1 MLSNISW
8 YEFIWFLV
16 FLFAP
21 YYLLVLT
28 VYFKKE
34 ILAFMR
40 NPVLKSG
47 PVSEGAA
54 PFEAEPFNSPQTLNN
69 ASSQNDIS
77 LSEIHDLL
85 EDLKN
90 IFTLASKTKMVKE
103 ELVQAIY
110 SKLKTYHNLQSSDLQ
125 EDITNHIRIEVKD
138 RCGIELTSDDMR
150 CLWSS

>member
-1 MLSNISW
+1 MLSKISW
-8 YEFIWFLV
+8 PEFIWLLV
-16 FLFAP
+16 FLLIP
-21 YYLLVLT
+21 YYLFVLIF
-28 VYFKKE
+28 YFKKE

-40 NPVLKSG
+40 NPVLRRG

-54 PFEAEPFNSPQTLNN
+54 FSEADPLNSPQTLNT

-77 LSEIHDLL
+77 LSAIHDLL

-110 SKLKTYHNLQSSDLQ
+110 SKLKTYPHLQGSDLQ
-125 EDITNHIRIEVKD
+125 EDIGNHIRIEVKD
-138 RCGIELTSDDMR
+138 RCGIELTGVDMR
-150 CLWSS
+150 RLWQA